1 MEVHNHRWANPQ
13 RRLRMPKKRAWTLQ
27 HVGPFVLTTRNDWQ
41 REITTMMNALVASR
55 EGDCSTVCIRRTSP
69 HFSVT
74 VPLNTLSPS
83 SSAHIDIFGVLREL
97 ATGASTAR
105 F

>member
-1 MEVHNHRWANPQ
+1 LEQ
-13 RRLRMPKKRAWTLQ
+13 S
-27 HVGPFVLTTRNDWQ
+27 GPFVLTTRNEWQ

-55 EGDCSTVCIRRTSP
+55 ECDCSSVSFRRSSP

-74 VPLNTLSPS
+74 VPLNTIAPESQ
-83 SSAHIDIFGVLREL
+83 AQCEIFDVLREL
-97 ATGASTAR
+97 AAGASTAR